1 MDSVFAAQ
9 NSIRILFYFHKEFPG
24 LQPVSKIKKTPG
36 RNVLADRKNKSPGSY
51 RQTRGQYANYFE
63 IGHNAFEFVIEFSQ
77 FYPESEETELYA
89 RIIISPGCAKALYS
103 TLGESIEQYKQDF
116 ESDRDK

>member
-1 MDSVFAAQ
+1 
-9 NSIRILFYFHKEFPG
+9 
-24 LQPVSKIKKTPG
+24 VSKIKKPPG
-36 RNVLADRKNKSPGSY
+36 RNLSPDRKNKLQGSS

-103 TLGESIEQYKQDF
+103 TLAESIDQYIQDF
-116 ESDRDK
+116 ESNRDE